1 MRWMMALFYGAA
13 GFVHLGSPDAFLPI
27 VPGWVPYPHE
37 VILIT
42 GVCEI
47 IGAVALLTRQ
57 LRWWAGA
64 MLALY
69 AVCVFPANIKHAFEN
84 VQLAGMPTS
93 WWYHAPRLAAALPKR
108 VAAEMYFVLDHFR
121 DLAIGMVKDGNA
133 AKLSHDG
140 VKIFI
145 QRLAA
150 GEIEVLS

>member
-1 MRWMMALFYGAA
+1 VTAERTRGLMRCMMAVFYGAA

-57 LRWWAGA
+57 LRWWAGT

-93 WWYHAPRLAAALPKR
+93 WWYHAPRLALQPVLVWWALFAGGVVNWPKVHR
-108 VAAEMYFVLDHFR
+108 SASFDR
-121 DLAIGMVKDGNA
+121 
-133 AKLSHDG
+133 
-140 VKIFI
+140 
-145 QRLAA
+145 R
-150 GEIEVLS
+150 

>member
-1 MRWMMALFYGAA
+1 VTAERTRGLMRWMMAVFYGAA

-57 LRWWAGA
+57 LRWWAGT

-93 WWYHAPRLAAALPKR
+93 WWYHAPRLALQPVLVWWALFAGGVVNWPK
-108 VAAEMYFVLDHFR
+108 V
-121 DLAIGMVKDGNA
+121 
-133 AKLSHDG
+133 
-140 VKIFI
+140 
-145 QRLAA
+145 QRSA
-150 GEIEVLS
+150 SFDRR